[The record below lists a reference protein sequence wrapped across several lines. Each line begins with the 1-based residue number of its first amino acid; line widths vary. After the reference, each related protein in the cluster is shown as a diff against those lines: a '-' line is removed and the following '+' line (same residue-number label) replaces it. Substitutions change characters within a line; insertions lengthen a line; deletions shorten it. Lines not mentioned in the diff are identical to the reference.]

1 MDKGTLYIC
10 PTPIGNLED
19 ITLRTLNI
27 LKEADLIAAEDT
39 RHTLKLLNYYNIKK
53 PLISY
58 HEHNKRERGEK
69 VIKEIIE
76 GKRVALVSDAGMP
89 CIQDPGEDLIKLAIE
104 KEIQIVALPGASAFI
119 LALVLSGFPTDKFVF
134 EGFLSSSKKGRIKD
148 LNRIRDENRT
158 IILYEAPHRFLD
170 LMEDIIQVLGD
181 RKISVS
187 RELTKIHEETF
198 RGKVSEGIK
207 KFKEEG
213 VKGEL
218 VIILEGKKEE
228 EKNFDDLPVKEHI
241 KQYMR
246 EGLSKKEAVKK
257 VAKERKLPRNQIYKE
272 GINIEDK

>member
-134 EGFLSSSKKGRIKD
+134 EGFLSSSKKRQ
-148 LNRIRDENRT
+148 N
-158 IILYEAPHRFLD
+158 
-170 LMEDIIQVLGD
+170 
-181 RKISVS
+181 
-187 RELTKIHEETF
+187 
-198 RGKVSEGIK
+198 
-207 KFKEEG
+207 
-213 VKGEL
+213 
-218 VIILEGKKEE
+218 
-228 EKNFDDLPVKEHI
+228 
-241 KQYMR
+241 
-246 EGLSKKEAVKK
+246 
-257 VAKERKLPRNQIYKE
+257 
-272 GINIEDK
+272 

>member
-58 HEHNKRERGEK
+58 HEHN
-69 VIKEIIE
+69 
-76 GKRVALVSDAGMP
+76 KRVALVSDAGMP

-134 EGFLSSSKKGRIKD
+134 EGFLSSSKKDRIKD